1 MRVLVL
7 ARNYPNDV
15 TPLLGVWTG
24 EMVRH
29 VARHCEVRVISPVP
43 YFPPLPGPAAY
54 TRFRQVARRET
65 RHGVE
70 VRHPRFMAGPGY
82 LLHDFEARAYL
93 LAIRRQVARLR
104 REFPFD
110 LIHAHYGYP
119 DGCVAAA
126 LGRAYGVPIMITEHA
141 PWHPWM
147 EQYPRVRA
155 QAVRAARESA
165 FHITVSRYAR
175 ETVARFTGDTPRLRI
190 IPNGVDTEV
199 FTPPVDGRPRP
210 ANQLLYVGIMRHV
223 KGVDVLL
230 RAMHRLVGGRPD
242 LRLVMVG
249 GGFYPS
255 HRRQEER
262 YRDQA
267 RALGLGGNVEFVGMK
282 SLSEVAAYM
291 RASTAL
297 ILPSR
302 SETFGSVLI
311 EALACG
317 TPVVATRCGGPED
330 VVNERVGRLVA
341 KEDPG
346 ALAGA
351 VADVVARRD
360 DYDPAYLRQYA
371 VENFAWDRVAR
382 RTVELYGEAVAGGRG
397 AGR

>member
-1 MRVLVL
+1 MKVLVL
-7 ARNYPNDV
+7 ARNYPNSV
-15 TPLLGVWTG
+15 TPLLGIWTE

-43 YFPPLPGPAAY
+43 YFPPLPGPSAY
-54 TRFRQVARRET
+54 TRFRRVARRET

-70 VRHPRFMAGPGY
+70 VRHPRLVVGPGY
-82 LLHDFEARAYL
+82 LLHDFEALAYH
-93 LAIRRQVARLR
+93 LAIRRQVERLR
-104 REFPFD
+104 RDFPFE

-126 LGRAYGVPIMITEHA
+126 LGRAYGVPIVITEHA

-155 QAVRAARESA
+155 QAVRAAQESA

-199 FTPPVDGRPRP
+199 FTPSGGRGERP

-223 KGVDVLL
+223 KGIDILL
-230 RAMHRLVGGRPD
+230 RAMHLLIRGRPD
-242 LRLVMVG
+242 WRLVMVG
-249 GGFYPS
+249 GGFYQS
-255 HRRQEER
+255 YRRQEER
-262 YRDQA
+262 YREQA
-267 RALGLGGNVEFVGMK
+267 RELGLGRNVEFVGMK
-282 SLSEVAAYM
+282 SPGEVAAYM

-302 SETFGSVLI
+302 SETFGSVLV

-330 VVNERVGRLVA
+330 VVNERVGRLVPR
-341 KEDPG
+341 EDPE
-346 ALAGA
+346 ALAESIA
-351 VADVVARRD
+351 EVVERRD
-360 DYDPAYLRQYA
+360 EYDPADLRRYA
-371 VENFAWDRVAR
+371 VENFAWDRIAR
-382 RTVELYGEAVAGGRG
+382 RTLELYGEAVAGGRG
-397 AGR
+397 GGR